1 MATGWES
8 IPVELRGGLVS
19 NVSRLQQGIKAP
31 GSARILTNFEPSVK
45 GGYRRINGFSKY
57 SSSIVPVY
65 GEAVAQG
72 SGQSGTTLVVS
83 NLFFEP
89 SDADTFTIAGVA
101 NTYTIAS
108 SGVSY
113 SSTNKEATLT
123 LTTSLDSSPAD
134 KAALTFTNRTS
145 NIEGLR
151 HVYDSAS
158 KTGSTL
164 AWRESTL
171 WSSIGG
177 AWTNESAPS
186 YGTVLV
192 NGGSQ
197 TGTSLIVDGVGS
209 DTYVPHVGDTFSI
222 AGVEKVY
229 TVLSVPTITSG
240 GGTLSIYPTLASSPA
255 NDAAMT
261 FLSVDMS
268 GGTKCR
274 FASFNFD
281 GTERVAMVDG
291 SNYPVSWNSSEGLT
305 VLDGSTD
312 ILGAASVRSFKNH
325 MFFGNGSNLVFSA
338 PFAQNDYTAANGAGI
353 LRLPFDITGLIV
365 FREKMIIFTQSSIHQ
380 LSGNT
385 AADFAMSDISD
396 DLGCSEPDTIQEVGG
411 DIMFMGPDGLR
422 LLGATARIGDFS
434 LGLASRQIQDELT
447 DFVTGFTN
455 LTSLVIRGKSQY
467 RIVGYTAGTLDSV
480 TDGFIGTQF
489 TDQEAAG
496 FSWGKTTGI
505 KAYRATSIITGSTEV
520 TQFSGETGYVYT
532 LDSGNDFDGT
542 TISAFYYTPFM
553 AINDP
558 RLRKTLY
565 KATTYYDPEGN
576 VTGTLTFKYDF
587 QRPDVIQP
595 LSGGGSFTILGS
607 AIFGTSAYGGNPETV
622 IETQATGSFF
632 TVSLQYEFATAGE
645 PPFVID
651 TVLLEYANNDRK

>member
-1 MATGWES
+1 MSTGWES
-8 IPVELRGGLVS
+8 VPVELKGGLVS

-57 SSSIVPVY
+57 SSSFVPVY

-72 SGQSGTTLVVS
+72 SGQTGTTLVVS
-83 NLFFEP
+83 NLFVKP
-89 SDADTFTIAGVA
+89 SDTDTFTIAGVTG
-101 NTYTIAS
+101 TYTIAT

-158 KTGSTL
+158 LTGTTL
-164 AWRESTL
+164 TCRDSVL
-171 WSSIGG
+171 WSGTGG
-177 AWTNESAPS
+177 TWTNESAPN

-192 NGGSQ
+192 DGGSQ
-197 TGTSLIVDGVGS
+197 TGTNLVVDGVAS

-222 AGVEKVY
+222 DGVEKVY

-240 GGTLSIYPTLASSPA
+240 GGTLGIYPTLDSSPA
-255 NDAAMT
+255 NNAAIT

-268 GGTKCR
+268 IGFKCR

-281 GTERVAMVDG
+281 GIERVAMVDG
-291 SNYPVSWNSSEGLT
+291 TNYPISWSSSEGLT

-312 ILGAASVRSFKNH
+312 VLGSSVVRPFMSH
-325 MFFGNGSNLVFSA
+325 MFFGKGSNLVFSA
-338 PFAQNDYTAANGAGI
+338 PFAQNDFKPGDGSGI
-353 LRLPFDITGLIV
+353 IRLPFNITGLIV
-365 FREKMIIFTQSSIHQ
+365 FREKLIVFTQSSIHQ
-380 LSGNT
+380 VSGNT
-385 AADFAMSDISD
+385 AADFALSDISD

-434 LGLASRQIQDELT
+434 LSLASRQIQDEMT
-447 DFVTGFTN
+447 DFVTGFSN

-467 RIVGYTAGTLDSV
+467 RIMGYTAGALASA

-505 KAYRATSIITGSTEV
+505 KAYRATSVITGSTEV
-520 TQFSGETGYVYT
+520 TQFAGETGYVYS

-542 TISAFYYTPFM
+542 TISALYYTPFM

-565 KATTYYDPEGN
+565 KATTYYDPEGD

-587 QRPDVIQP
+587 QRPEVIQP
-595 LSGGGSFTILGS
+595 LSGGGSFSILGS
-607 AIFGTSAYGGNPETV
+607 AIFGVSAYGGDPETV
-622 IETQATGSFF
+622 IETQTTGSFF
-632 TVSLQYEFATAGE
+632 TVSLQYEFATSGT